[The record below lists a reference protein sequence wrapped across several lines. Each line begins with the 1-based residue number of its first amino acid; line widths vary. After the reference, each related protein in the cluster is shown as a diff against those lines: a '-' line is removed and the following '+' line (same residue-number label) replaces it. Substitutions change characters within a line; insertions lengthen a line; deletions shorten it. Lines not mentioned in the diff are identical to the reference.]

1 MSENKPKAPNLD
13 LIAMVQQARMQHD
26 ADAVPSQVGGVYW
39 IEAKPQQGDYPSPT
53 SRAGQWVIPTTVK
66 AVDDLWTSIKSAT
79 RSGKLGYKSKVST
92 APANNQ
98 GHPDDRI
105 IHVCTYDADDSADV
119 KRVRAALNEIG
130 ITAEIS
136 YTR

>member
-1 MSENKPKAPNLD
+1 MSENKPEAPNLD

-39 IEAKPQQGDYPSPT
+39 IEAKPQQAGTPAPT
-53 SRAGQWVIPTTVK
+53 PRAGNWVIPTTVQV
-66 AVDDLWTSIKSAT
+66 VDDLWATIKSAT
-79 RSGKLGYKSKVST
+79 HSGKLGYKSKVST

-119 KRVRAALNEIG
+119 KRVRAALHEIG
-130 ITAEIS
+130 ITAEIT